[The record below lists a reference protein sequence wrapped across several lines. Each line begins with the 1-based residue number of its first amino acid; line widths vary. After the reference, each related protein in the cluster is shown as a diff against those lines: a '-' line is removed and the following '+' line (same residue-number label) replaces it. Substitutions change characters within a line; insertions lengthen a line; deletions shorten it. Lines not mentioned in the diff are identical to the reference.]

1 MIKVKGLHNTAKIFT
16 DNIEEAALKQVKDVL
31 DKEWSK
37 GLKIRVMPDVHVGYG
52 VPIGYTQTIKDKV
65 IPNFVGVDIGCGMLV
80 TKLSNNPDFK
90 IDFNKL
96 EKTIKSHVPSGFNVF
111 KNRQDI
117 NLNLNDIIANFNY
130 DRALRS
136 VGTLGGGNHFIE
148 INKSEK
154 GIYLVIHSGSRHL
167 GVEVNRYW
175 NNKIKPNQDYLE
187 KENFDGY
194 LNDMKIVQKF
204 ASINRKRM
212 RDNILRNMKLSYINE
227 FETIHNY
234 IDLEHMILRKGAIS
248 ARLDE
253 LVLIPINMRDG
264 SLIAKGLGNP
274 DWNYSAPH
282 GAGRI
287 MSRTEAKQKVPLEKF
302 KDSMKDVWSKSV
314 SNKTLDESPFVYKDI
329 NEIIEN
335 TKDQLVILERLIPLY
350 NFKA

>member
-90 IDFNKL
+90 IDFNNL

-154 GIYLVIHSGSRHL
+154 GI
-167 GVEVNRYW
+167 
-175 NNKIKPNQDYLE
+175 
-187 KENFDGY
+187 
-194 LNDMKIVQKF
+194 
-204 ASINRKRM
+204 
-212 RDNILRNMKLSYINE
+212 
-227 FETIHNY
+227 
-234 IDLEHMILRKGAIS
+234 
-248 ARLDE
+248 
-253 LVLIPINMRDG
+253 
-264 SLIAKGLGNP
+264 
-274 DWNYSAPH
+274 
-282 GAGRI
+282 
-287 MSRTEAKQKVPLEKF
+287 
-302 KDSMKDVWSKSV
+302 
-314 SNKTLDESPFVYKDI
+314 
-329 NEIIEN
+329 
-335 TKDQLVILERLIPLY
+335 
-350 NFKA
+350 